1 MRVVRSEGIDMGLG
15 DMADKAKDAVGNEEN
30 SDKGL
35 DKGANVAK
43 DKLGHDDQ
51 VDKARDF
58 ADGKVGDEK

>member
-1 MRVVRSEGIDMGLG
+1 MGLG
-15 DMADKAKDAVGNEEN
+15 DMADKAKDALGNEDTT
-30 SDKGL
+30 DKGL
-35 DKGANVAK
+35 DKGADLAK